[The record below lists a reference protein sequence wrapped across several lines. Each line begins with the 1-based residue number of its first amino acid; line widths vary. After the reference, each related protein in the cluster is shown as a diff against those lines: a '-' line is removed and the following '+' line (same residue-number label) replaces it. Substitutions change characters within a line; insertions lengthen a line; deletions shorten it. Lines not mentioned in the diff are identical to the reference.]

1 MEENI
6 TIQNNTIN
14 NQNTIH
20 KKEKKTNKFN
30 LISFLLSIYSI
41 IALVGLIISYFF
53 LGIACLIPDPS
64 SLSKIQDTFNGLKNL
79 IIIHSTILPF
89 ISIILGIIG
98 LTQKKKNLGLSISGI
113 IISFIIL
120 FTAITLKI
128 SFKKIEDSYSNLDY
142 DSTYYDNSDTTFY
155 YTDSTGILTIENAS
169 IKFNIPSQYESNLSL
184 ISGSKK
190 IAYETLYNNKESINA
205 KCELNSTIKKEPK
218 EYLEEQLLKY
228 KNDKSYYTNPSYS
241 SINKLNVNNNIFYYI
256 TIKYTKTH
264 GNKNHKYAY
273 NYTDII
279 GVYKLPNDCLYTIY
293 ASQNSETETNLD
305 INTIYDFMII
315 EPQ

>member
-241 SINKLNVNNNIFYYI
+241 SINTLNVNNNIFYYI